1 MPDIEHQPATS
12 NLGRKGKKK
21 KKFSIQND
29 QDFDYIKEW
38 MSMPYISICTK
49 MHHLTT

>member
-21 KKFSIQND
+21 KFAIQND

>member
-1 MPDIEHQPATS
+1 MPDTEHQPATS
-12 NLGRKGKKK
+12 NLGRKEKKK
-21 KKFSIQND
+21 IFAIQND

-49 MHHLTT
+49 MHHQTT